1 MIGCSYHKVL
11 SAVITGLAIF
21 FITGYKT
28 VLAQSS
34 PQPLTEQNKNDKHI
48 QAKVF
53 PLWPGGAPGALGTSE
68 NDIPTLTVYLPD
80 PNKATGS
87 AMLVCPGGGYAILSN
102 HEGQGYAQWLNQRGI
117 SCFVLKYRLGTHD
130 YHHPCMFQDVTR
142 AMRMI
147 RASAAEWHID
157 PNRIGVIGSSAGG
170 HLAATLLTHFDNGN
184 PQAVDIIERQS
195 SRPTIGILCY
205 PVITM
210 RENTHKGSRHYLIG
224 DNPSPDLVDL
234 LSNELHVTKD
244 TPPCFIWH
252 TWEDEAVK
260 VGNSLDF
267 ALALQ
272 KAGVPYD
279 LHIYQKGEHGIGLGA
294 GPFEPDDM
302 HPWTID
308 CMFWLKAQGFLKRND

>member
-34 PQPLTEQNKNDKHI
+34 PQPLTEQNKPT

-184 PQAVDIIERQS
+184 PQAVDIIEQQS